1 MKKLLLF
8 SLLISGIVYGQT
20 DAVSDAASKTI
31 LDVDLEEVVV
41 TSGVIDIA
49 KARQTPIAV
58 SRITAQEVALKV
70 GNMEFPEILNKTPG
84 VYATKQGGGY
94 GDSRISLRG
103 LINEIPLSSL
113 TVNPLMTW
121 KMVGCILVK
130 LARTNRCDFWN
141 SNSKRTRGF

>member
-8 SLLISGIVYGQT
+8 SLLISGIIYGQT

-70 GNMEFPEILNKTPG
+70 GNMEFPEI
-84 VYATKQGGGY
+84 
-94 GDSRISLRG
+94 
-103 LINEIPLSSL
+103 
-113 TVNPLMTW
+113 
-121 KMVGCILVK
+121 
-130 LARTNRCDFWN
+130 
-141 SNSKRTRGF
+141 